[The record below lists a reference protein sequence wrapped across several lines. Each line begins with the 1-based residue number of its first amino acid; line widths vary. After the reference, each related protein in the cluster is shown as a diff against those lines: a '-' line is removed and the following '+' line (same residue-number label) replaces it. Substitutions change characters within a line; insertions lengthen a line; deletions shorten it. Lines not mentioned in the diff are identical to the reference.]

1 VALHHLVIV
10 AVAAG
15 VLAVAA
21 PQFAPQLLATLVHLP
36 GGDDSSP
43 DNAPRAAGPT
53 PPQQLAPAPPASIEA
68 SRVEN
73 VTASPGRA
81 VSLHA
86 DAVGQFEAT
95 ASIDGTDIPVIV
107 DTGATSV
114 ALSAETA
121 RRLGILPPQSAFR
134 LLISTANGTTSAA
147 PVVLNDVRVGGITV
161 RNVQA
166 VVVAGDALSVNL
178 LGMTFLSRLSQ
189 FAVANAEL
197 TLRE

>member
-1 VALHHLVIV
+1 M
-10 AVAAG
+10 
-15 VLAVAA
+15 
-21 PQFAPQLLATLVHLP
+21 
-36 GGDDSSP
+36 
-43 DNAPRAAGPT
+43 
-53 PPQQLAPAPPASIEA
+53 
-68 SRVEN
+68 
-73 VTASPGRA
+73 
-81 VSLHA
+81 
-86 DAVGQFEAT
+86 
-95 ASIDGTDIPVIV
+95 IV

-189 FAVANAEL
+189 FAVANAQL